1 MNAYS
6 NKHIFLGVTGITGRL
21 ILFKFE
27 NVFNMLRV
35 LCDDR
40 LCAVVKVAGFKYFYH
55 GVSICSFSLPML

>member
-1 MNAYS
+1 MPIQTTIFS
-6 NKHIFLGVTGITGRL
+6 NWHHRKIS
-21 ILFKFE
+21 FKFE

-55 GVSICSFSLPML
+55 EVSICSFSVLML